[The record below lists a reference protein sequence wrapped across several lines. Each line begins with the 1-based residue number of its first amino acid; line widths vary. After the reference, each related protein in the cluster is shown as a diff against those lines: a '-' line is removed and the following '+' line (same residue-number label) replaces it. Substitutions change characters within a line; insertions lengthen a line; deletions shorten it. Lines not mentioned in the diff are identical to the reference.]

1 MSAPTGPM
9 PIPGLVAAIAGHRS
23 VTAVWVNELG
33 GMTFA
38 VGSDPA
44 VEYVKVYPE
53 DDAHLLADEV
63 APDRERIAS
72 YRARWND
79 GPVAPR

>member
-1 MSAPTGPM
+1 
-9 PIPGLVAAIAGHRS
+9 
-23 VTAVWVNELG
+23 
-33 GMTFA
+33 MTFA